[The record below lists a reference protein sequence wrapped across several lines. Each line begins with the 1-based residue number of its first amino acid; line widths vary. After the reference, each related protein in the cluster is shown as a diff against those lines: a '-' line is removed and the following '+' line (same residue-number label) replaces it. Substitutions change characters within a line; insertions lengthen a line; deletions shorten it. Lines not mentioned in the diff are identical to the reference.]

1 MDYDKENSSKIITCF
16 DKYKGINIEEVK
28 RNGLILSALKNK
40 LTILVLSF

>member
-28 RNGLILSALKNK
+28 RNGLILSALKKIN
-40 LTILVLSF
+40 